1 VRGPVHR
8 PPAGRLTNVRRRRGF
23 LPLVALRL
31 TSRRFGH
38 TLPAAVDQTKPLQ
51 IHASC
56 VELGG
61 VGILLL
67 GASGSGKSDLALRLI
82 DAGARLVAD
91 DRTDLHRDGERL
103 IASVP
108 AAIAGRIEVRGL
120 GIVPVA
126 HVASAPVG
134 LAVDLVGPERIER
147 LPPPRFRTWLGT
159 DVQLLALNPFEASAA
174 AKVRLAAREAMR
186 GRLFAA

>member
-1 VRGPVHR
+1 M
-8 PPAGRLTNVRRRRGF
+8 
-23 LPLVALRL
+23 
-31 TSRRFGH
+31 
-38 TLPAAVDQTKPLQ
+38 DQTKPLQ

-61 VGILLL
+61 IGILLL
-67 GASGSGKSDLALRLI
+67 GDSGSGKSDLALRLI

-126 HVASAPVG
+126 HVARAPVG

-147 LPPPRFRTWLGT
+147 LPSPRFRTWLGT

-174 AKVRLAAREAMR
+174 AKVRLAAREATR